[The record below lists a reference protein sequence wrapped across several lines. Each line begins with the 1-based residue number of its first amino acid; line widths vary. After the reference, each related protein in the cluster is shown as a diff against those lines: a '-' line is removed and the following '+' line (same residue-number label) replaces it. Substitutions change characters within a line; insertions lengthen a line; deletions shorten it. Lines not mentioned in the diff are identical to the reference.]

1 MQKTDQANNIQTS
14 LIIPAYNESIIIE
27 ATLERLADYISK
39 HKKSLG
45 NTEVIVVAAGTDN
58 TATLAR
64 KLKSNF
70 DNLKVVD
77 PGHKRGKGLSVRLG
91 FDNAV
96 GDVQIFM
103 DADLATPIHHI
114 KRTVQSLRRDSDI
127 VIGVRTLSRIHPGK
141 LRTLFSLGSNLI
153 TRLILFPRIKDT
165 QCGYKG
171 FRREVAQT
179 IFSRQRLTSWG
190 FDIELLQLAKENR
203 FSVTQ
208 QSIPDWQE
216 EREEGL
222 RGDGLVN
229 AGLKTFRDLSLVRL
243 EAWARFANRHYKVLL
258 ALSMLFTFGLALW
271 FGHSQSV
278 WFDEGYSISLA
289 RRPISELLQL
299 TSVDAH
305 PPLYY
310 LILKGWSAIFGF
322 SEPALRSLSA
332 LLGALS
338 IGAMFLLVKKLFRR
352 STAVMVLPFITLAPF
367 LTRYNYEIR
376 MYSLVMLIGIIAT
389 YLIVKAQESKK
400 TLHWLLYGFA
410 VAVGMYTLYMSAVIW
425 IAHGIYILISSLKES
440 SKTPLLKQKFWL
452 AYGLILLLFA
462 PYIPTLISQFQ
473 HSALPNITSRV
484 TFNELSTILS
494 FGLNYRPFWEISPY
508 LTLGIFT
515 FLVLLIKSLSANYRN
530 ASKQHKESLKLFTFV
545 FLIPILFFALISLP
559 PLRPYFMERYIAHF
573 VIFGYA
579 LIGITVE
586 QAWRNGKYKP
596 ALVLAILSSG
606 MMIGGLIHLRQIGN
620 FNFQTLSKP
629 SAKYLSQEARGCND
643 ITQTTVVADEPGAYI
658 DGFYYYLDCDLR
670 FYSQNELG
678 QYGGYVPIRFSAAR
692 IDSNSDLFAQRVL
705 HLRWESKTRS
715 QFEIASDSRYELV
728 KSTKIDKQYL
738 DEYRLK

>member
-1 MQKTDQANNIQTS
+1 MQKTDHDSHVQTS
-14 LIIPAYNESIIIE
+14 LIIPAYNESVIIE
-27 ATLERLADYISK
+27 ATLEKLAAYITK

-45 NTEVIVVAAGTDN
+45 NTEVVVVAAGTDN
-58 TATLAR
+58 TAKLAR
-64 KLKSNF
+64 KMNSHF

-103 DADLATPIHHI
+103 DADLATPIRHI
-114 KRTVQSLRRDSDI
+114 KQTVQSLRKDSDI
-127 VIGVRTLSRIHPGK
+127 VIGVRTLSKIHPGK

-153 TRLILFPRIKDT
+153 TRLLLFPKIKDT

-171 FRREVAQT
+171 FTKEAAQT
-179 IFSRQRLTSWG
+179 IFSRQRLIGWG
-190 FDIELLQLAKENR
+190 FDIELLQLAKEGK

-222 RGDGLVN
+222 RGDGLIN
-229 AGLKTFRDLSLVRL
+229 AGLKTFRDLTLVRI

-258 ALSMLFTFGLALW
+258 GLSMLFAFGLALW
-271 FGHSQSV
+271 FGLAQSV

-289 RRPISELLQL
+289 RRPVSELLQL

-310 LILKGWSAIFGF
+310 LILKGWATLFGF
-322 SEPALRSLSA
+322 SELALRSLSA
-332 LLGALS
+332 LFGALS
-338 IGAMFLLVKKLFRR
+338 IGAMFMLVKKLFRR

-367 LTRYNYEIR
+367 LTRYNFEIR

-389 YLIVKAQESKK
+389 YLLVKAQESKK
-400 TLHWLLYGFA
+400 TLHWLLYGLA
-410 VAVGMYTLYMSAVIW
+410 VAAGMYTLYMSAVIW
-425 IAHGIYILISSLKES
+425 IAHGIYILTSSFKEKG
-440 SKTPLLKQKFWL
+440 KTPLFKQKFWL
-452 AYGLILLLFA
+452 AYGFILLLFA
-462 PYIPTLISQFQ
+462 PYIPTLIGQFQ

-494 FGLNYRPFWEISPY
+494 FGLSYRPFWEISPY
-508 LTLGIFT
+508 LTLGILS
-515 FLVLLIKSLSANYRN
+515 FLILIIKSFSTNYKSS
-530 ASKQHKESLKLFTFV
+530 SKQTKESLKLFTFI

-559 PLRPYFMERYIAHF
+559 PLRPYFMERYVAHF
-573 VIFGYA
+573 IIFGYT

-596 ALVLAILSSG
+596 ALLLAVLSTGI
-606 MMIGGLIHLRQIGN
+606 MVGGLTHLKQIGN
-620 FNFQTLSKP
+620 FNFQTLSEP
-629 SAKYLSQEARGCND
+629 SAKYLSQKAGECKD

-670 FYSQNELG
+670 FFSQNELG
-678 QYGGYVPIRFSAAR
+678 PYGGYVPLRFSASR
-692 IDSNSDLFAQRVL
+692 VDSSSDLYADRVL
-705 HLRWESKTRS
+705 HLRWESKS
-715 QFEIASDSRYELV
+715 KPQFEIATDSRYV
-728 KSTKIDKQYL
+728 FIGSTKIDKQYL
-738 DEYRLK
+738 DEYRLR